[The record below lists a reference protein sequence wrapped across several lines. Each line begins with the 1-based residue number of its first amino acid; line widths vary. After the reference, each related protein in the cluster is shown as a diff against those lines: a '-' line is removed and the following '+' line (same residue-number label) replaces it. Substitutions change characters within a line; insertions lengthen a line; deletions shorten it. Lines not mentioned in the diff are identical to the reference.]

1 MDDHRSTKLASL
13 SILIQH
19 HGLPVVSLQEHFQ
32 MIVTLVSSGMISLV
46 FENGGILAMHACS
59 TRRAPMRVIS
69 L

>member
-1 MDDHRSTKLASL
+1 
-13 SILIQH
+13 
-19 HGLPVVSLQEHFQ
+19 

-46 FENGGILAMHACS
+46 FENGGLAMHACS